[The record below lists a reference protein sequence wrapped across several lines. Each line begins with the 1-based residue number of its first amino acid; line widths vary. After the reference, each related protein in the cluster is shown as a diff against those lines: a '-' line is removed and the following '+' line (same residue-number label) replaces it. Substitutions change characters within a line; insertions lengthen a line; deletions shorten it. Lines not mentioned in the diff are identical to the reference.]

1 MVEDNEEGTEGGAS
15 SGPGASTATA
25 RNIKEGP
32 RVAFQIIPAE
42 QALPPQTDGIRQVA
56 AAIMGLL
63 LIGSS
68 LQLALASNITK
79 LPAETLAWF
88 SNPDNLNS
96 DQLPPGLENWDPTS
110 YIETALPVLSGLLAV
125 QVAHEAGHRI
135 AAAIKGVKLGPS
147 FFVPYSQVGSFGA
160 ITPFTSML
168 KSRMQLW
175 DVAAAGPLAGLMA
188 STALLV
194 IGLMQ
199 SSGGDSTAAATTLD
213 PAALAAQAS
222 AASSLVA
229 VPSGLFQGSLLLS
242 GIVRAVLGESA
253 LRGSTVLVSPLVIA
267 GWCGIITTALNT
279 LPVGCLDGGRLVQAA
294 YGKQAL
300 SLSSFFTYLGLGLGL
315 LGSSLALP
323 FGLYVIICQQTAEKY
338 IKDSVTP
345 TGQGRETA
353 TAVAVL
359 AAVLILLPLAPELA
373 DSFGVGPA
381 NPFL

>member
-1 MVEDNEEGTEGGAS
+1 MVEDNEEGAEGGGAS
-15 SGPGASTATA
+15 SDPGSSPAVK
-25 RNIKEGP
+25 RNVKEGP

-42 QALPPQTDGIRQVA
+42 QALPPQTDGIRRIA

-68 LQLALASNITK
+68 LQLALASNINK

-88 SNPDNLNS
+88 ANPDNLNS

-135 AAAIKGVKLGPS
+135 AAAINGVKLGPS
-147 FFVPYSQVGSFGA
+147 FFVPYSSVGSFGA

-168 KSRMQLW
+168 KNRMQLW

-194 IGLMQ
+194 VGLMQ
-199 SSGGDSTAAATTLD
+199 STAGDQSVVAAVD
-213 PAALAAQAS
+213 PAAVAIQ
-222 AASSLVA
+222 ASSLVA

-242 GIVRAVLGESA
+242 GIVRAVLGEAA

-267 GWCGIITTALNT
+267 GWCGLITTALNT
-279 LPVGCLDGGRLVQAA
+279 LPVGCLDGGRLVQAS

-359 AAVLILLPLAPELA
+359 VAVLILLPLAPELA
-373 DSFGVGPA
+373 ESFGVGST